1 MELDPEC
8 RKLELDTFLS
18 QPWQR
23 MMHYPLLFQNILKKT
38 LEDHPDQANLSE
50 VIKRLN
56 DIISR
61 VNGYTESEQSSRV
74 FDELN
79 VCVSNVS
86 KQKAQVGSRPSSM
99 ILPHGSSLCRLFP
112 PFSTGTGLEELREKD
127 LDGGRSAVKVG
138 PEAAWLSY

>member
-1 MELDPEC
+1 LDPEC

-38 LEDHPDQANLSE
+38 LDDHPDQTNLAE

-56 DIISR
+56 AIISR
-61 VNGYTESEQSSRV
+61 VNGYTESVQSSRI

-79 VCVSNVS
+79 GCVSNIS
-86 KQKAQVGSRPSSM
+86 KQKAQVCF
-99 ILPHGSSLCRLFP
+99 LPAFFWGIFTHSVSLHNLLLLTCTRNW
-112 PFSTGTGLEELREKD
+112 T
-127 LDGGRSAVKVG
+127 
-138 PEAAWLSY
+138 